1 MFYRARQLIRRYSWF
16 VLFFALLEVTI
27 QATRLPHLFA
37 ADGVAQGIE
46 DGAEQSGDV
55 YEQGVP
61 WRGAPGITETVEE
74 IMAREAQR
82 RSAADSAVFAPRPR
96 KPLLKGLPKTE
107 GDSPAPE
114 VSQWPAA
121 NSAPR
126 TRPVPSPRNPQT
138 IGTSFLG
145 VDSTEPGCN
154 CVPPDSMGAVG
165 PTQVLV
171 ATNNRI
177 KVFNKAGV
185 LGGLNTDTDSFFASV
200 GGNVNGTSD
209 PHVRYDRLSGRWFVT
224 IIDLDNVNNILIAVS
239 SGSTIT
245 NLSSFTFFSFQN
257 DQVGPTPNVD
267 TGLFADYDTLGVD
280 KFALYVGVNMFN
292 GNFFT
297 GTTAFV
303 INKADLL
310 ANTLTV
316 TAFRHVA
323 GNTCPSTGLFT
334 PQGVHNDDPNATT
347 GYFIGVDVCTFNKL
361 VLRRVSNPGGTPSI
375 SGNLTLAV
383 PTTTSPIDQVQ
394 PSPGP
399 NLDALD
405 DRLYAASIH
414 TNAITGAKTLWT
426 AHNIQ
431 VNSAGVGSNLGGRN
445 GSRWYQI
452 GNLSGTPNLIQ
463 SGTLFDSAASTP
475 FGYWIPSVAMSG
487 QGHMAIAAS
496 RASAN
501 ASTGFAG
508 IVAAGRLRTDALGTT
523 QAPTLAQ
530 SSTFSYDTFVVGT
543 ERWGDY
549 SQVGVDP
556 NDNMTMWTFQEYAS
570 ATDTW
575 GVRAIKL
582 VAAPPATPASASP
595 AAVEVGQASVDV
607 TIDGTSVSGSEFF
620 DPGPDTGGPGF
631 NRLSASVTGGVV
643 VNSVTFVSPTRITLN
658 LDTTGASQGTWDVTI
673 TNPDGQFL
681 TAVGLLSI
689 SPDVPPMTLSTSPL
703 PVAEV
708 AVAYSEPLVTGGLP
722 PYTITKTGGSYPA
735 GLTPNV
741 ANGMLEGTPTVPALL
756 GKFFT
761 VRITDQLGA
770 SLKRRFKIVVKKAIT
785 ITTSSLP
792 TGTSGHS
799 YSKTLAASGGKAPR
813 TWTEESGNL
822 PAGLSLAPATGVI
835 SGIPAAPTVAPVALT
850 FKVVDVL
857 GGEDQK
863 VLSLTIN

>member
-1 MFYRARQLIRRYSWF
+1 MFDRARQLIRRYSWF
-16 VLFFALLEVTI
+16 VLFFTLSTTVQI
-27 QATRLPHLFA
+27 TRSPLLFA
-37 ADGVAQGIE
+37 ADGIASGIE
-46 DGAEQSGDV
+46 NSADQSGDV

-74 IMAREAQR
+74 IMAREEQR
-82 RSAADSAVFAPRPR
+82 SSAANSAVFVPRPR
-96 KPLLKGLPKTE
+96 KPLLKAPPKLE
-107 GDSPAPE
+107 EDASAPE
-114 VSQWPAA
+114 VSQWPATNNA
-121 NSAPR
+121 LRA
-126 TRPVPSPRNPQT
+126 RPSPGPRNPQT
-138 IGTSFLG
+138 IGTSFLA

-177 KVFNKAGV
+177 KVFDKAGN
-185 LGGLNTDTDSFFASV
+185 LGALDTDTDSFFASV
-200 GGNVNGTSD
+200 GGLVNGTAD

-224 IIDLDNVNNILIAVS
+224 IIDLQNVNDILIAVS

-245 NLSSFTFFSFQN
+245 NLSSFTFFSFQH

-280 KFALYVGVNMFN
+280 KFALYVGVNVF
-292 GNFFT
+292 GVSFT
-297 GTTAFV
+297 GTTGFV

-310 ANTLTV
+310 TGILTV
-316 TAFRHVA
+316 TAFRHLA

-334 PQGVHNDDPNATT
+334 PQGVHNDDPNATK
-347 GYFIGVDVCTFNKL
+347 GYFIGVDICTFNKL
-361 VLRRVSNPGGTPSI
+361 VLRRIGNPGGSPSI
-375 SGNLTLAV
+375 SGNLVLNV
-383 PTTTSPIDQVQ
+383 PTTTFPIDQVQ

-399 NLDALD
+399 ALDGID
-405 DRLYAASIH
+405 DRLFAASIH

-431 VNSAGVGSNLGGRN
+431 VNSAGVGSNSGGRN

-452 GNLSGTPNLIQ
+452 GNLSGTPNLKQ
-463 SGTLFDSAASTP
+463 SGTLFDSAVSTP

-487 QGHMAIAAS
+487 QGHMAIASS
-496 RASAN
+496 RAGAH
-501 ASTGFAG
+501 ASNGFAG
-508 IVAAGRLRTDALGTT
+508 IAAAGRLRTDALGTT

-530 SSTFSYDTFVVGT
+530 GSTFSYDSFVGGT

-549 SQVGVDP
+549 SQVSVDP

-570 ATDTW
+570 ATDVW

-582 VAAPPATPASASP
+582 GALPPATPASSTP
-595 AAVEVGQASVDV
+595 PAVEVGQASVDV
-607 TIDGTSVSGSEFF
+607 TIDGTSISGSEFF

-631 NRLSASVTGGVV
+631 ANRLGASVTGGVV
-643 VNSVTFVSPTRITLN
+643 VNSVTFVNPTRVMLN
-658 LDTTGASQGTWDVTI
+658 LDTTAASQGAQDVTI
-673 TNPDGQFL
+673 TNPDGQSL
-681 TAVGLLSI
+681 TGVELLTV

-703 PVAEV
+703 PNAEV
-708 AVAYSEPLVTGGLP
+708 DVAYSEPLVTGGLP
-722 PYTITKTGGSYPA
+722 PYTITKTRGNYPA
-735 GLTPNV
+735 GLTPNT

-756 GKFFT
+756 GKYFT

-770 SLKRRFKIVVKKAIT
+770 SLKRRFKIVVKKAII
-785 ITTSSLP
+785 ITTTSLP
-792 TGTSGHS
+792 TGTSGQS
-799 YSKTLAASGGKAPR
+799 YSKTLAASGGKKPR
-813 TWTEESGNL
+813 TWSEESGNL
-822 PAGLSLAPATGVI
+822 PAELSLDPATGVI
-835 SGIPAAPTVAPVALT
+835 SGTPPSPSGPTTLT

-863 VLSLTIN
+863 DLTLTIN